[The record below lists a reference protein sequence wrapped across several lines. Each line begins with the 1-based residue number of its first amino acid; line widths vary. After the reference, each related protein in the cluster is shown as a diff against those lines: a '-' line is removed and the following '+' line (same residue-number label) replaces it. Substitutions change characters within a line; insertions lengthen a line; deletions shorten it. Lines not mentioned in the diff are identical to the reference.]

1 MFKNLFT
8 FILALLATQA
18 VAQSG
23 NRYFSTAVGAGLDN
37 AFSTTRNPNNWK
49 PSRFS
54 EIASMADFQHPMFQE
69 PVEQPEVQPKTA
81 AVDAFWTVVSYAG
94 AVDPTATTTW
104 LDAAWVNWDPQNTVY
119 AAPTVTLQNGTE
131 FGAASISTV
140 DGTLRITSNMT
151 IPAGTYSMPNDIL
164 VTSGATLTISAGAVF
179 RGPGTLVI
187 TRGCQLNAQGTA
199 SNPIIFTSAQAPGD
213 RAASDAGG
221 IVILGRAINNNVNNR
236 APIEGFPAG
245 NDLLTFGYG
254 DTGNSRNDSESSGT
268 LRYIRIEFG
277 GKVLQNNNE
286 VNSLT
291 MGGVGSGTTIEY
303 IQCSYG
309 ADDSFEWFGG
319 SVNCKY
325 LISYGCFDD
334 EFDTSDGF
342 TGKVQFAVGVRDPFN
357 IDITNDEPRAIES
370 DGRGSGFDNLEFYT
384 NAIFS
389 NFTLVGPSLAGTP
402 DVSTGIGSNR
412 IGSAARLRRNT
423 SQRLFN
429 SVVAGYP
436 DFFHITDAVTWNNY
450 GTTPVVWDS
459 VGVINNNAIIGG
471 NTGVAA
477 VAERVF
483 RVVSGSTLTTTNWY
497 ALGTELAVSRNTA
510 NSNLTTLL
518 AYPNP
523 VQAQLNVAFY
533 LNSAAAVNVEIMNAN
548 GQVVATQAQN
558 TLGIGRHTLN
568 VGTANLANGT
578 YLARIVAGN
587 ETLTTRFVVQK

>member
-37 AFSTTRNPNNWK
+37 AFSATRNPNNWK

-69 PVEQPEVQPKTA
+69 PVEQPDVQPKTA
-81 AVDAFWTVVSYAG
+81 AVDPFWTVVSYAG

-104 LDAAWVNWDPQNTVY
+104 LDGAWINWSPQTTTY
-119 AAPTVTLQNGTE
+119 PATTATLQNGTT
-131 FGAASISTV
+131 FGSASITTV
-140 DGTLRITSNMT
+140 DGTLRVASNMT
-151 IPAGTYSMPNDIL
+151 IPAGTYAMPNDIL
-164 VTSGATLTISAGAVF
+164 VTNGAVLTIEAGAIF

-187 TRGCQLNAQGTA
+187 TRGCQINAQGTA
-199 SNPIIFTSAQAPGD
+199 TNPIVFTSNRGVNGRIAG
-213 RAASDAGG
+213 DAGG

-254 DTGNSRNDSESSGT
+254 DAGNSRNDAESSGT
-268 LRYIRIEFG
+268 LRYVRIEFG
-277 GKVLQNNNE
+277 GKVLQSNNE
-286 VNSLT
+286 INSLT

-303 IQCSYG
+303 VQCSFG
-309 ADDSFEWFGG
+309 ADDAFEWFGG
-319 SVNCKY
+319 SVNAKY
-325 LISYGCFDD
+325 LIAYGTFDD
-334 EFDTSDGF
+334 EFDTSDGYN
-342 TGKVQFAVGVRDPFN
+342 GKVQFAVGVRDPFLL
-357 IDITNDEPRAIES
+357 DGAQDEPRAIES
-370 DGRGSGFDNLEFYT
+370 DGRGSGFANLEFYT

-389 NFTLVGPSLAGTP
+389 NFTLVGPSLNGTP
-402 DVSTGIGSNR
+402 DPGAGLTNR

-423 SQRLFN
+423 SQRVFN
-429 SVVAGYP
+429 SVIAGYP
-436 DFFHITDAVTWNNY
+436 DFFHITDDVTWNNY
-450 GTTPVVWDS
+450 GTTPTNWDS
-459 VGVINNNAIIGG
+459 IGVLDNNALIGG

-497 ALGTELAVSRNTA
+497 ALANELAVSRATA

-523 VQAQLNVAFY
+523 AQAQLNVAFY

-558 TLGIGRHTLN
+558 TLGTGRHILN

>member
-37 AFSTTRNPNNWK
+37 AFSATRNPNNWK

-54 EIASMADFQHPMFQE
+54 DIATMASFEHPMFQE
-69 PVEQPEVQPKTA
+69 QGGQRTKTA
-81 AVDAFWTVVSYAG
+81 AVDPFWTVVTYAG

-104 LDAAWVNWDPQNTVY
+104 LDAAWINWSPQTTPY
-119 AAPTVTLQNGTE
+119 PATTATLQNGTT
-131 FGAASISTV
+131 FGSASITSV
-140 DGTLRITSNMT
+140 DNVLRIASNMT
-151 IPAGTYSMPNDIL
+151 IPTGTYSMPNDIL
-164 VTSGATLTISAGAVF
+164 VTDGAVLTIQAGAIF

-187 TRGCQLNAQGTA
+187 TRGCQINAQGTA
-199 SNPIIFTSAQAPGD
+199 TNPIVFTSNRGVNGRIAG
-213 RAASDAGG
+213 DAGG

-254 DTGNSRNDSESSGT
+254 DGSNSRNDAESSGT

-277 GKVLQNNNE
+277 GKVLQSNNE
-286 VNSLT
+286 INSLT

-309 ADDSFEWFGG
+309 ADDAFEWFGG
-319 SVNCKY
+319 SVNAKY
-325 LISYGCFDD
+325 LIAYGTFDD

-342 TGKVQFAVGVRDPFN
+342 NGKVQFAVGVRDPFLL
-357 IDITNDEPRAIES
+357 DGAQDEPRAIES
-370 DGRGSGFDNLEFYT
+370 DGRGSGWENLEFYT

-389 NFTLVGPSLAGTP
+389 NFTLVGPSLNGTP
-402 DVSTGIGSNR
+402 DPGAGLTNR

-423 SQRLFN
+423 SQRVFN
-429 SVVAGYP
+429 SVITGYP
-436 DFFHITDAVTWNNY
+436 DFFHITDAATWSNY
-450 GTTPVVWDS
+450 GTTPVMWDS
-459 VGVINNNAIIGG
+459 IGVINNNAIIGG

-483 RVVSGSTLTTTNWY
+483 RVVSGSTLTTTSWY
-497 ALGTELAVSRNTA
+497 SLANELAVSRASA

-523 VQAQLNVAFY
+523 AQAQLNVAVY

-558 TLGIGRHTLN
+558 TLGTGRHIIS

-578 YLARIVAGN
+578 YIARVSAGA
-587 ETLTTRFVVQK
+587 ETLSTRFVVQK